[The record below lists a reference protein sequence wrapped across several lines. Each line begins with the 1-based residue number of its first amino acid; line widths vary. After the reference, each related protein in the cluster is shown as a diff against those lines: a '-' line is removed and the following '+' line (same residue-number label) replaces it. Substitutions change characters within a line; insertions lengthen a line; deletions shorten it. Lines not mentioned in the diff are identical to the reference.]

1 MIKIFSQSRG
11 VAASSPQLVPE
22 PGSYISRSG
31 NYNDD
36 DDVDDDYDDNPLN
49 INDDHVGSY
58 GSWSGN
64 YNDDVDH
71 DYYDDDDDI
80 YNDDNDDYDDDNHVN
95 DNDDYY
101 CTFWEVCEPS

>member
-22 PGSYISRSG
+22 PGSYTSR
-31 NYNDD
+31 
-36 DDVDDDYDDNPLN
+36 
-49 INDDHVGSY
+49 
-58 GSWSGN
+58 SGN

-71 DYYDDDDDI
+71 DSYDDDDDLS
-80 YNDDNDDYDDDNHVN
+80 NGDDDYNDDYDDDNHVN

-101 CTFWEVCEPS
+101 CTF

>member
-1 MIKIFSQSRG
+1 MTKIFSQSRG

-36 DDVDDDYDDNPLN
+36 VDVDDDYGDYGDNHVN

-64 YNDDVDH
+64 YNDDV
-71 DYYDDDDDI
+71 DDI

-101 CTFWEVCEPS
+101 CTFWEVCKPS

>member
-36 DDVDDDYDDNPLN
+36 VDVDDDYDDNHVN

-101 CTFWEVCEPS
+101 CTFWEVCKPS